1 MCEQISWDFVDPN
14 GQSQSGVAGNG
25 SCSSAIP
32 LASFYYDD
40 DSAPPPTRSPT
51 PNPAASNPTPAPQSS
66 SGDGS
71 CFTLNLF
78 NRDSGG
84 DGKCIP

>member
-32 LASFYYDD
+32 L
-40 DSAPPPTRSPT
+40 
-51 PNPAASNPTPAPQSS
+51 AASNPTPAPQSS